1 MYHRTDERSRDRYYN
16 VILLLSSIYIII
28 HINEVGNDG
37 ILMVRGE
44 NRLKNHVGND
54 RMDQKKV
61 NDSWGGQTAHLSTV
75 SWPVAATR

>member
-44 NRLKNHVGND
+44 NRLINHGGND

-61 NDSWGGQTAHLSTV
+61 NDSWRCQTAHLSTV